1 MKWII
6 TLVVVLFFLFGIGG
20 CFVSTMNK
28 EVRTR
33 NLITAK
39 QVDNKSEFDNMW
51 KKNTESFQITE
62 AQKDAL
68 YDIIVGNSKV
78 RAGKGNG
85 GQLVQL
91 VHEAVPNLDNTTN
104 LYRDLMN
111 VVVSSRN
118 SWTMRQKELIDF
130 KREHDN
136 LIDTFPSSLVCGIF
150 GRQKIEIKIVTS
162 SRTEESFETG
172 QDNQVGF
179 QGTRKETQAE
189 K

>member
-6 TLVVVLFFLFGIGG
+6 ILAVSALILFGMGG

-28 EVRTR
+28 EAQMR

-39 QVDNKSEFDNMW
+39 QTDNKSEFDNMW
-51 KKNTESFQITE
+51 KKNTESFQITQ

-68 YDIIVGNSKV
+68 YDIIVGNSKA
-78 RAGKGNG
+78 RAGNGNG
-85 GQLVQL
+85 GQLAQL
-91 VHEAVPNLDNTTN
+91 VHEAVPNVDKTTD
-104 LYRDLMN
+104 LYTNLMN
-111 VVVSSRN
+111 VVVASRN
-118 SWTMRQKELIDF
+118 HWTMRQKELIDF

-136 LIDTFPSSLVCGIF
+136 LIDLFPSSLVCSIL

-162 SRTEESFETG
+162 SRTEAAFETG
-172 QDNQVGF
+172 ADDQVGF
-179 QGTRKETQAE
+179 QSSPRRVE